1 MWPFLPTELKAK
13 AASTQAVRR
22 PFGAKEGG
30 MVALQRPS
38 KSRRSRSTESSWGTK
53 RHSEDGPQP
62 LGPIS

>member
-1 MWPFLPTELKAK
+1 MWLFLPTELKAK
-13 AASTQAVRR
+13 AASTQALRR
-22 PFGAKEGG
+22 PFGAEGS

-38 KSRRSRSTESSWGTK
+38 ESRRSGPAESSWGTK